1 MNTYYIRH
9 TKKLSIDSNTFDRLW
24 RDRKIAI
31 HFPRDKFGN
40 LGEND
45 NSSINPDDYEGSDA
59 SAIATLVEL
68 ANNGGYICAQYYT
81 KGQCL
86 IGLVKPGTR
95 IELIKGW
102 WSDEKS
108 RQAILKS
115 LQLKNTKV
123 VKETKL
129 AHVLVGR
136 PRQGT
141 IKRWHLVG
149 ERIKY
154 LVEGEKL
161 PPTLE
166 SLLPSQQEILCS
178 EYLRL
183 PQSIH
188 QISHL
193 LLPSGNTMKDI
204 DICGVD
210 TSGQLVYAQVTFLKT
225 SSAKLKLKID
235 KLKEY
240 SNNGK
245 NKLIMFCD
253 CDEQDIN
260 DDVVI
265 FPIREA
271 FRIFTA
277 TESGKIWLEKAL
289 L

>member
-1 MNTYYIRH
+1 MNTYFVRH
-9 TKKLSIDSNTFDRLW
+9 TKRLSIDSDTFDHLW
-24 RDRKIAI
+24 RERKIAI
-31 HFPRDKFGN
+31 HFPRNKSGDI
-40 LGEND
+40 GEKD
-45 NSSINPDDYEGSDA
+45 NVSIDPEEYEGYDA
-59 SAIATLVEL
+59 AAISTLVEL
-68 ANNGGYICAQYYT
+68 AEHGGYVCAQY
-81 KGQCL
+81 KMKDECL
-86 IGLVKPGTR
+86 VGLVEPGTK
-95 IELIKGW
+95 IELLKGW
-102 WSDEKS
+102 WSDKKS
-108 RQAILKS
+108 RKAIFKS
-115 LQLKNTKV
+115 LKLKNAKV
-123 VKETKL
+123 MKEHKL

-154 LVEGEKL
+154 LVEGKIL

-183 PQSIH
+183 PQAVQ

-193 LLPSGNTMKDI
+193 LLPAGRTMKDI

-210 TSGQLVYAQVTFLKT
+210 PSGQLVYAQVTFLKPN
-225 SSAKLKLKID
+225 SARLRRKLD
-235 KLKEY
+235 RLKEY
-240 SNNGK
+240 SDDDN

-253 CDEQDIN
+253 CDEQDFDEEVI
-260 DDVVI
+260 I

-271 FRIFTA
+271 FRIFTS
-277 TESGKIWLEKAL
+277 TESGKVWLEKAL